1 MTRLMTTT
9 RRITILSAAA
19 ALLCVCTGCSHNLRG
34 SWKHSKDGNTYL
46 AVAEVDGGGG
56 GRCDNVFVDK
66 KLFPHPI
73 GAPHLTTP
81 GKHTIS
87 CNTAESGSEIGFEI
101 PAGVIYRFDYWGP

>member
-9 RRITILSAAA
+9 RRIAILSATAM
-19 ALLCVCTGCSHNLRG
+19 LLSLCTGCPKNLRG
-34 SWKHSKDGNTYL
+34 SWSRSKDGRTYL